1 MPIAVPAAPLETVL
15 IAEPPA
21 NGAERVERH
30 EDTTLPKAD
39 LPSLLDLQWYEA
51 RDLDSYPRP
60 LAAIEPSYPSA
71 RQADGRPGHVTLM
84 LAIDETGVVRDAVL
98 VSAEPEGVFE
108 TAALAAARAALFAPA
123 RKNGSAVRSKIVVK
137 LRFAAEHPIQ

>member
-1 MPIAVPAAPLETVL
+1 
-15 IAEPPA
+15 
-21 NGAERVERH
+21 
-30 EDTTLPKAD
+30 
-39 LPSLLDLQWYEA
+39 
-51 RDLDSYPRP
+51 
-60 LAAIEPSYPSA
+60 
-71 RQADGRPGHVTLM
+71 VTLM